1 MTKLLGSD
9 VAQLKGALAA
19 RIVGAN
25 AAVREGDERR
35 IATWLLA
42 TMGASIG
49 GGTSE
54 IVRNQIA
61 ERLLGLPRD
70 PLIK

>member
-1 MTKLLGSD
+1 MTRLIGP
-9 VAQLKGALAA
+9 A
-19 RIVGAN
+19 
-25 AAVREGDERR
+25 AAVREGDDKRV
-35 IATWLLA
+35 ATWLMA